1 VLVNGLAVSAE
12 ECALTRARIGKLDN
26 LTCLQDGLICK
37 ISSYLS
43 ANAGEEYSLVT
54 YTMLIPAAVV
64 SETSQLLLLN
74 TLDLGTGTRLWS
86 KINFKTAD
94 LPPSMC
100 TTVRVTA
107 FNSTQ
112 YAKAVLYQ
120 LFYLTPQ
127 PLSRVSHTVT
137 KHTVNA
143 VER

>member
-1 VLVNGLAVSAE
+1 MVNGLAVSAE

-86 KINFKTAD
+86 TINFNTD
-94 LPPSMC
+94 LPPPMC

-107 FNSTQ
+107 FKSTQ

-127 PLSRVSHTVT
+127 PLSRVSHTMT

>member
-1 VLVNGLAVSAE
+1 VNKLAVSAE

-86 KINFKTAD
+86 TINFNTD
-94 LPPSMC
+94 LPPPMC

-107 FNSTQ
+107 FKSTQ